1 MRILYLEDEQQ
12 ISRAVSRYFEARG
25 HQLDCAR
32 DALSA
37 LALVR
42 RTSYSAALVDL
53 HLGNGLEPQGPGFI
67 ADAKQIDRDLPF
79 IVLTASDHAEAEEQ
93 VRAVGVA
100 EFLHKPIALGV
111 LEELL
116 AARARRQS
124 QGGTMRKKILL
135 VDDSKTS
142 LLIAE
147 SLLRKGNYEVVIARD
162 GEEALRAATRELPDL
177 ILMDVVMPKMDG
189 LAACRALRELPST
202 SATPII
208 LVTTR
213 GEPFNVEAGYSSGCS
228 DYVTKP
234 VDGAELLEKVAV
246 YVG

>member
-1 MRILYLEDEQQ
+1 MRILYLEDEEQTCQ
-12 ISRAVSRYFEARG
+12 AVGRYFEARG
-25 HQLDCAR
+25 HQLDYAHDAR
-32 DALSA
+32 SA
-37 LALVR
+37 LGLVR
-42 RTSYSAALVDL
+42 RNPYSVALVDL
-53 HLGNGLEPQGPGFI
+53 RLGGGYEPQGLEFI
-67 ADAKQIDRDLPF
+67 ADARKIDRDLPLV
-79 IVLTASDHAEAEEQ
+79 VLTASDQAETEAQ
-93 VRAVGVA
+93 ARALGAA

-116 AARARRQS
+116 AGRARMQS
-124 QGGTMRKKILL
+124 QGGSMRKKILL

-162 GEEALRAATRELPDL
+162 GEEALRAASRELPDL

-202 SATPII
+202 HATPII

-213 GEPFNVEAGYSSGCS
+213 GEPFNVEAGYSSGCT

-234 VDGAELLEKVAV
+234 VDGAELLEKVKV
-246 YVG
+246 YLG